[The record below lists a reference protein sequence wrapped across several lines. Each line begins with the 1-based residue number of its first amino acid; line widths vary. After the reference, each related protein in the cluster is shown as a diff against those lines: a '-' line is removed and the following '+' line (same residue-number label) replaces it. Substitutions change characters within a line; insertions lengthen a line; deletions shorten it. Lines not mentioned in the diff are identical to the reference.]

1 MWVLEEASVTD
12 FDRKQGQ
19 RVLDCIADFQQAHDQ
34 ADLWSHVHRHLS
46 DFGLGGIWYG
56 FELHPQHGKKLSE
69 MSQAF
74 MLASLD
80 PGYVDLKMNDLLIDD
95 DYCAQRARM
104 GANPILWSDIPPS
117 ERLTAAERRSFEIDA
132 DYGMISGVTLPSHFA
147 CGIGTSSFACHA
159 PGMSW
164 GEFDRMWSENGG
176 TIQSIASAFD
186 ICLREGHMG
195 QAYNLSPREREVL
208 LWLTKGLR
216 PQRIASR
223 LSLHEGTVEK
233 HIESARSK
241 LKAATVTQAVATA
254 VIFRLIDP

>member
-1 MWVLEEASVTD
+1 MAE
-12 FDRKQGQ
+12 FDPKQGP
-19 RVLDCIADFQQAHDQ
+19 RILDAIADFQQAPDQ
-34 ADLWSHVHRHLS
+34 AVLWSHVHRHLS
-46 DFGLGGIWYG
+46 HFGLGGIWYG
-56 FELHPQHGKKLSE
+56 FELMPEHGKKLSE
-69 MSQAF
+69 MKQVF
-74 MLASLD
+74 MLASLA
-80 PGYVDLKMNDLLIDD
+80 PGYVDAKMNDLLIDD
-95 DYCAQRARM
+95 DYCAQMARM
-104 GANPILWSDIPPS
+104 GTNPILWSDIPPS

-132 DYGMISGVTLPSHFA
+132 DYGMISGATMPSRFA
-147 CGIGTSSFACHA
+147 CGMGTSSFACHA

-164 GEFDRMWSENGG
+164 GEFDRMWSENGQ

-195 QAYNLSPREREVL
+195 GVYSLSPREREVL

-233 HIESARSK
+233 HIESARRK
-241 LKAATVTQAVATA
+241 LKAATVTQAVAIA